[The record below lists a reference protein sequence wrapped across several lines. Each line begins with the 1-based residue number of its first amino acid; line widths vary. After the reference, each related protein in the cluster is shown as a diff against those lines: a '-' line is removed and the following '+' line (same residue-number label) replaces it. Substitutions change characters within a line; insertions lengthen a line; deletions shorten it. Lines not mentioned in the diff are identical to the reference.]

1 MSDPGPW
8 VTVAACMFCDVLDE
22 AVEAAGIY
30 YCPNPLCTGSGGHN
44 HRIPFTDAEGT
55 RVLDWM
61 AYYAEEWVAP
71 TPSLEEAFLRQLVK
85 LAKKYGSDDPRVLS
99 RLRALL
105 TIEGHVGVPESDG
118 GATP

>member
-1 MSDPGPW
+1 MLSCSVDLPRSW
-8 VTVAACMFCDVLDE
+8 
-22 AVEAAGIY
+22 Y
-30 YCPNPLCTGSGGHN
+30 
-44 HRIPFTDAEGT
+44 RIPDQPDPRPEPW
-55 RVLDWM
+55 D
-61 AYYAEEWVAP
+61 
-71 TPSLEEAFLRQLVK
+71 AFLRQLVK